1 MPRLVFP
8 DDQLV
13 YALQGNLFTG
23 KPGTKIYMYT
33 DALATTLAD
42 IQDMTNATLVGS
54 YVTVDSNSLIPLFQG
69 PNDGRDTLYAKP
81 EGGGTAQALYA
92 RTDDRLDTLNTQV
105 AANGAALAGS
115 YRQFLYGGIL

>member
-1 MPRLVFP
+1 MARLVFP

-13 YALQGNLFTG
+13 YSISGNYFVA

-81 EGGGTAQALYA
+81 EGGGTAQAIYA
-92 RTDDRLDTLNTQV
+92 RVDDRIDANTVMITALQN
-105 AANGAALAGS
+105 ADYRRFLFNGVL
-115 YRQFLYGGIL
+115 